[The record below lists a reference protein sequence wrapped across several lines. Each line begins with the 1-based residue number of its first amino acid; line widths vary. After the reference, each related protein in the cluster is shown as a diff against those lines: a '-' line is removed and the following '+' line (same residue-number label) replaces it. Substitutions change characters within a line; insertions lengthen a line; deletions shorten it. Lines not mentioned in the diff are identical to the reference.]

1 VSLLEQLSEA
11 SESIPG
17 WTVIVLTAILATLL
31 IAGRFLDMLDTVTT
45 GIEARVRGVVVNP
58 ETNETLGDYMPDYGY
73 RALARG
79 VWATVTVLLG
89 VVVTLFW
96 VGKVVNALRRTGE
109 EL

>member
-1 VSLLEQLSEA
+1 LSEA

-31 IAGRFLDMLDTVTT
+31 IAGRFLDILDTTT
-45 GIEARVRGVVVNP
+45 AGIEARVRGVVVNP
-58 ETNETLGDYMPDYGY
+58 ETNETLGVYMPDYGY

-79 VWATVTVLLG
+79 VWATITVLLG
-89 VVVTLFW
+89 IVVTLFW

>member
-1 VSLLEQLSEA
+1 VSFLEQLSDV

-31 IAGRFLDMLDTVTT
+31 IAGRVLDMLDTMTT
-45 GIEARVRGVVVNP
+45 GVEARMRGVVVNP
-58 ETNETLGDYMPDYGY
+58 ETNQTLGDYMPDYGY

-89 VVVTLFW
+89 AAVTLLW
-96 VGKVVNALRRTGE
+96 VGKVVNALRRAGE

>member
-1 VSLLEQLSEA
+1 VSLLEQLSDV

-17 WTVIVLTAILATLL
+17 WTVVVLTAILVTLL
-31 IAGRFLDMLDTVTT
+31 IAGRVLDMLDTMTT
-45 GIEARVRGVVVNP
+45 GVEARMRGVVVNP
-58 ETNETLGDYMPDYGY
+58 ETNQTLGDYMPDYGY

-89 VVVTLFW
+89 AAVTLLW

>member
-1 VSLLEQLSEA
+1 MSFLEQLSDV

-31 IAGRFLDMLDTVTT
+31 IAGRVLDMLDTMTT
-45 GIEARVRGVVVNP
+45 GVEARMRGVVVNP
-58 ETNETLGDYMPDYGY
+58 ETNQTLGDYMPDYGY

-89 VVVTLFW
+89 AAVTLLW
-96 VGKVVNALRRTGE
+96 VGKVVNALRRAGE